1 MLTSLQHDLLCGVQR
16 RKHMDDFTKDFLLA
30 ITVTAV
36 AVLLSGM
43 VQWLKT

>member
-1 MLTSLQHDLLCGVQR
+1 LRDFQSARPHFRLAKEET
-16 RKHMDDFTKDFLLA
+16 MDAFVKDFLLA

-43 VQWLKT
+43 VQWFGH